1 MIDKLKTAL
10 DPEIPVNVVDLGLI
24 YVCEAH
30 PLADDAHRLEIK
42 MSMTA
47 PGVVMGDVLMAD
59 AGCKVQGVARV
70 TDVDI
75 EIVWSRPGTRA
86 ACPRPPNCSL
96 ACCEAPEMTS
106 IGIAAA
112 PTTVYRPQQPQE
124 AKR

>member
-1 MIDKLKTAL
+1 
-10 DPEIPVNVVDLGLI
+10 
-24 YVCEAH
+24 
-30 PLADDAHRLEIK
+30 

-70 TDVDI
+70 IKVDI

-96 ACCEAPEMTS
+96 ACCEAAEMTS

-124 AKR
+124 DKR